1 MSAKKPVGLLS
12 YHQSKDECQQRL
24 AGEAGLRPKDPLQV
38 NPPARL
44 TGHPVASG
52 LWRQTIKMY
61 QGLSTEIISLL
72 DQGILEDY
80 CIINEQ
86 LLEMDQLR
94 ITACKNYASAQ
105 KMLDRLVK
113 KNEIDPKVLTK
124 WQESINWSFDEI
136 VKLDARVDR
145 KRSQLHT
152 LRQSLYL
159 TPRSRAGVS
168 PPEKAPE
175 KPKSAMEK
183 LLDGD

>member
-24 AGEAGLRPKDPLQV
+24 AGEADLRPKDPLQI

-44 TGHPVASG
+44 TGHPAASG

-61 QGLSTEIISLL
+61 QGLSTEIVSLL
-72 DQGILEDY
+72 DQGILVDY
-80 CIINEQ
+80 CIMNEQ
-86 LLEMDQLR
+86 LSEMDQLR

-113 KNEIDPKVLTK
+113 KNELDPKLLIKQLNAV
-124 WQESINWSFDEI
+124 NWALDEI

-145 KRSQLHT
+145 KRALLYA
-152 LRQSLYL
+152 LRMALYL
-159 TPRSRAGVS
+159 TPRSRAGVV